1 MTKVQSYVIVVLY
14 NVRKTPS
21 NIRKNKGTIEFDK
34 STVTCGVGIAQ
45 YENGTIKCE
54 KKIREP
60 SNVKKYNHM

>member
-1 MTKVQSYVIVVLY
+1 M
-14 NVRKTPS
+14 RKTPS

-54 KKIREP
+54 KKIRD
-60 SNVKKYNHM
+60 SLNATKYNHM